1 MLNLP
6 VIWWMPGTR
15 ETMRKLAIETDRIVM
30 RRLVT
35 SILWAIML
43 ISPAMADGPWSGDW
57 TIKWAN
63 GAAGLTLAQDGSTVS
78 GSYRT
83 GHGHV
88 EATAHGTQLDG
99 FLIDLGERE
108 GFTATMAPDSKS
120 FSGHTNA
127 GNWLLGIRVDGNDA
141 LETRIR
147 LDLSNPRA
155 AFKSFLN
162 ASNRARDGESSAAV
176 LAVDAVDFSEQSD
189 WTTRDDQSTVVSKL
203 FKLIDSTIVQLAD
216 IPEDAKTS
224 EINVALDPAQAD
236 GGIHI
241 EIKRSANGD
250 WLIVMPSETDLTSM
264 ETALHAV
271 AGTEPVAED
280 SFRQLSSPRDTM
292 RSFLEGMSRWR
303 TGGNEQAVGTLDLS
317 NIPDLMKT
325 EQGELLS
332 QYLIRVLDRIGYIP
346 LQSIPNDGASR
357 EPFVYFEH
365 PSGSI
370 VISPVGTGADTKWKF
385 TSETVDGLRHLFQSV
400 QELPPSHTLSGVLI
414 PHSAT
419 FAIRDLVQKYVP
431 FLLTEGH
438 GALHLE
444 YWQVV
449 GGILNL
455 VLTAMMFLML
465 RPPIRWLFTKLDFI
479 RHLSSP
485 GRVVNLASIVIAF
498 ILCGKLVPLWG
509 LPVTWRQYST
519 PFIGTLIV
527 AVLVYLGWQL
537 ITLVSSIAEEYM
549 LKASR
554 NPDGAQVD
562 PIIVTFTSG
571 LLRVALIIGTG
582 LLVSYL
588 WSFSTTGLL
597 ASFGIGGLALAFAS
611 KETLENVFG
620 AGILMGDRPF
630 KKGDRIVSEGV
641 SGLVEAVGLR
651 STRIQTPDGSLLV
664 VPNGK
669 LADTA
674 IENLGGRRHINFST
688 SFTLTPDSAREHF
701 ASFSEAVFKRLESSL
716 TFKVKDTELNIVGIS
731 TGGVQVELAANLQA
745 LNGGSKRDAINLL
758 FLDVLQ
764 VAASQGIE
772 FGYDVSATS

>member
-1 MLNLP
+1 
-6 VIWWMPGTR
+6 
-15 ETMRKLAIETDRIVM
+15 M

-108 GFTATMAPDSKS
+108 GFTATLAPDSKS

-127 GNWLLGIRVDGNDA
+127 GDWLLGIRVDGNDA

-162 ASNRARDGESSAAV
+162 ASNRARDGESSAAI
-176 LAVDAVDFSEQSD
+176 LAVDAVDFSKQSD
-189 WTTRDDQSTVVSKL
+189 WTTRDDQSTAVSKL
-203 FKLIDSTIVQLAD
+203 FKLIDRTTVQLSD
-216 IPEDAKTS
+216 MPEDAQTS
-224 EINVALDPAQAD
+224 EINVALDSAQAD
-236 GGIHI
+236 AGIHI

-264 ETALHAV
+264 ETALHAG
-271 AGTEPVAED
+271 AGMEPVTED
-280 SFRQLSSPRDTM
+280 SFRQLNSPRDAM
-292 RSFLEGMSRWR
+292 HSFLEGMSRWQ
-303 TGGNEQAVGTLDLS
+303 TGGEDQAIGTLDLS
-317 NIPDLMKT
+317 NIPDLMKV
-325 EQGELLS
+325 EQGALLS
-332 QYLIRVLDRIGYIP
+332 QYLVRAIDRIGYIP

-357 EPFVYFEH
+357 EPYVYFEN

-370 VISPVGTGADTKWKF
+370 VITPVRTGTDTQWKF
-385 TSETVDGLRHLFQSV
+385 SSETVGGLRHLFRSV
-400 QELPPSHTLSGVLI
+400 QELPSSHTLSGRLI
-414 PHSAT
+414 PQSAT
-419 FAIRDLVQKYVP
+419 FEIRDLVQKHMP
-431 FLLTEGH
+431 FLLTEGQ
-438 GALHLE
+438 GSMHLE
-444 YWQVV
+444 YWQIV
-449 GGILNL
+449 GALLNL
-455 VLTAMMFLML
+455 VLIVPAFLL
-465 RPPIRWLFTKLDFI
+465 IRPLMRWLLTRLDFV
-479 RHLSSP
+479 RHLISP
-485 GRVVNLASIVIAF
+485 GRFVNLASIVIAVT
-498 ILCGKLVPLWG
+498 LAGELTPVWG
-509 LPVTWRQYST
+509 LPITWRQYST
-519 PFIGTLIV
+519 PIIGTLIV
-527 AVLVYLGWQL
+527 AIMVYLGWQL
-537 ITLVSSIAEEYM
+537 ITLVSSIAEEYVM
-549 LKASR
+549 KASG
-554 NPDGAQVD
+554 NPDVAQVD

-571 LLRVALIIGTG
+571 LLRVALIIATG

-620 AGILMGDRPF
+620 AGILMVDRPF

-688 SFTLTPDSAREHF
+688 TFTLTTDSARLNF
-701 ASFSEAVFKRLESSL
+701 AAFSDAILKKLEAST
-716 TFKVKDTELNIVGIS
+716 TFKVLDPEMSIAGIS
-731 TGGVQVELAANLQA
+731 TEGIEVELAANLQP
-745 LNGGSKRDAINLL
+745 LSGGSKRDAINLL

-764 VAASQGIE
+764 VAASEGIE
-772 FGYDVSATS
+772 FGPYSESTSP

>member
-1 MLNLP
+1 
-6 VIWWMPGTR
+6 
-15 ETMRKLAIETDRIVM
+15 M
-30 RRLVT
+30 RRLIV
-35 SILWAIML
+35 SILWALML
-43 ISPAMADGPWSGDW
+43 SSPAMADGPWSGDW
-57 TIKWAN
+57 TVRWAN
-63 GAAGLTLAQDGSTVS
+63 GAAVLTLTQDGSTVS

-99 FLIDLGERE
+99 ILIELNERE
-108 GFTATMAPDSKS
+108 GFTANLAMDAES

-127 GNWLLGIRVDGNDA
+127 GDWLFGVRVDQNDA
-141 LETRIR
+141 LEMRTR

-155 AFKSFLN
+155 TFRSFLN
-162 ASNRARDGESSAAV
+162 ASNRARDGENSAAV
-176 LAVDAVDFSEQSD
+176 LAVDTVDFSKQSD
-189 WTTRDDQSTVVSKL
+189 WTTRDEQSTAVSKL
-203 FKLIDSTIVQLAD
+203 FKLIDRTTVRLSDISEETQASEVTVTMESVEAD
-216 IPEDAKTS
+216 
-224 EINVALDPAQAD
+224 AD
-236 GGIHI
+236 IHI
-241 EIKRSANGD
+241 EIKRSANGN
-250 WLIVMPSETDLTSM
+250 WLIVMPSKNDLTSM
-264 ETALHAV
+264 EAALRMG
-271 AGTEPVAED
+271 AGTQPIAED

-303 TGGNEQAVGTLDLS
+303 TGGDEQAVGTLDLS
-317 NIPDLMKT
+317 NIPDLMKI

-332 QYLIRVLDRIGYIP
+332 QYLVRVLDRIGYIP

-400 QELPPSHTLSGVLI
+400 QELPPAHTLSSGLI

-438 GALHLE
+438 GAMHLE

-455 VLTAMMFLML
+455 VLIAIMSFML
-465 RPPIRWLFTKLDFI
+465 RPLIRWLFTKLDFI
-479 RHLSSP
+479 RHLNSP

-498 ILCGKLVPLWG
+498 IICGKLVPLWG

-549 LKASR
+549 LKVSR
-554 NPDGAQVD
+554 SPDGAQVD

-688 SFTLTPDSAREHF
+688 SFCLTSDSAREHF
-701 ASFSEAVFKRLESSL
+701 SSFSDAILKRLESSV
-716 TFKVKDTELNIVGIS
+716 TFKVKDSELNIVGIS

-745 LNGGSKRDAINLL
+745 LNGGSKRDAINVLY
-758 FLDVLQ
+758 LDVLQ
-764 VAASQGIE
+764 VAASEGIE

>member
-108 GFTATMAPDSKS
+108 GFTATLAPDSKS

-127 GNWLLGIRVDGNDA
+127 GDWLLGIRVDGNDA

-189 WTTRDDQSTVVSKL
+189 WTTRDDQSIAVSKL
-203 FKLIDSTIVQLAD
+203 FKLIDRTIVQLAD

-385 TSETVDGLRHLFQSV
+385 TSETVDGLRHLFQSL
-400 QELPPSHTLSGVLI
+400 QELTPSHTLSGVLI

-419 FAIRDLVQKYVP
+419 FAIRDLIQKYVP

-701 ASFSEAVFKRLESSL
+701 ASFSAAILKRLESSL
-716 TFKVKDTELNIVGIS
+716 TFKAKDTELNIIGIS

-758 FLDVLQ
+758 YLDVLQ
-764 VAASQGIE
+764 VAASEGIE
-772 FGYDVSATS
+772 FGYDVLATS

>member
-108 GFTATMAPDSKS
+108 GFTATLAPDSKS

-127 GNWLLGIRVDGNDA
+127 GDWLLGIRVDGNDA

-189 WTTRDDQSTVVSKL
+189 WTTRDDQSIAVSKL
-203 FKLIDSTIVQLAD
+203 FKLIDRTIVQLAD

-292 RSFLEGMSRWR
+292 RSFLEGMSRWK
-303 TGGNEQAVGTLDLS
+303 TGGDEQAVGTLDLS

-438 GALHLE
+438 GAMHLE

-455 VLTAMMFLML
+455 VLTAMMSFMF
-465 RPPIRWLFTKLDFI
+465 RPLIRWLFTKLDFI
-479 RHLSSP
+479 RHLNSP

-701 ASFSEAVFKRLESSL
+701 ASFSAAILKRLESSL
-716 TFKVKDTELNIVGIS
+716 TFKAKDTELNIIGIS

-758 FLDVLQ
+758 YLDVLQ
-764 VAASQGIE
+764 VAASEGIE
-772 FGYDVSATS
+772 FGYDVLATS